1 VRKTETQNKT
11 RKEQVMCEKCDKVW
25 VERKTTVWK
34 RYEVPAC
41 IVVEGF
47 KVNDN
52 YSMDYVGKENI
63 NEYETDEFNWD
74 GMEYEDEWWYN
85 EDLTGQQSLAESLK
99 GILSC
104 PNVMSD
110 AEKLKAALEML
121 EDWEEEK

>member
-1 VRKTETQNKT
+1 
-11 RKEQVMCEKCDKVW
+11 MCEKCDKVW

-52 YSMDYVGKENI
+52 YSMDYVGEENI

-85 EDLTGQQSLAESLK
+85 EDISGEQSLADSLK

-110 AEKLKAALEML
+110 AEKLKAALELL